1 MKSFVT
7 FFFVF
12 EALIYAFNA
21 IKLNVMSYYPTLYY
35 FFYNF
40 IGFEE
45 KFNINYK
52 TNRKAIIVGILRVMS
67 YI

>member
-1 MKSFVT
+1 
-7 FFFVF
+7 
-12 EALIYAFNA
+12 
-21 IKLNVMSYYPTLYY
+21 MSSHVIQRFTI

-52 TNRKAIIVGILRVMS
+52 TNRKAIIVDILRVMS